1 MGGTGLAR
9 PIRVVV
15 AGISGKTGSEVARAL
30 VAEDDIELVGAVA
43 RGVAGQDAGQV
54 LGVGPLGVSVSE
66 TLDAALAR
74 AAADVLVDFTHP
86 SVAGQHA
93 LLAAG
98 HGVRPVV
105 GTTGIPADTLRQL
118 EETCATQGIGGCVIA
133 NFSFGVMLLLRFV
146 AQAAEIY
153 PRVEIVEKHHHTK
166 VDAPSGTAL
175 RLAQRLREAGAGD
188 VPIHSVRLPGH
199 VAHHEVIFGG
209 TGEVLTLKHD
219 TFSRASF
226 GPGVILA
233 VRRVMT
239 LDRVVYDLADLLS

>member
-1 MGGTGLAR
+1 MAR
-9 PIRVVV
+9 PIRIVM
-15 AGISGKTGSEVARAL
+15 AGITGKTGSEVARAL
-30 VAEDDIELVGAVA
+30 VGEDDLELVGAVA
-43 RGVAGQDAGQV
+43 RGAAGQDAGQA
-54 LGVGPLGVSVSE
+54 LGVGPLGVRVSE
-66 TLDAALAR
+66 TLREALDR
-74 AAADVLVDFTHP
+74 SQADVLVDFTHP
-86 SVAGQHA
+86 SVAGHHA
-93 LLAAG
+93 LLAVER
-98 HGVRPVV
+98 GVRPVV
-105 GTTGIPADTLRQL
+105 GTTGIPADLLAEL
-118 EETCATQGIGGCVIA
+118 EEACARRGLGACVIP

-175 RLAQRLREAGAGD
+175 RLARRLQEAGTGQ

-219 TFSRASF
+219 TISRASF

-233 VRRVMT
+233 VRRVLS
-239 LDRVVYDLADLLS
+239 LDRVVYDLGELL